1 MLKIGNI
8 NINAPVALAPMAGV
22 TDLPYRLICKEF
34 GCGMTVTE
42 LISAKAILYN
52 NKNTKLLLE
61 TDEKERPAAVQLF
74 GSDPDIMAEI
84 AKRCEELDFEMIDIN
99 MGCPVPKVVNNGE
112 GSALMKEPKLV
123 EEIVSKMSKAVNK
136 PVTVKIRSGFSK
148 DNINAVEISKICEAS
163 GAKAVTVHAR
173 TREQYYSGDADW
185 SVIAAV
191 KDAVG
196 IPVIGNGDI
205 RDGES
210 AVRCMKQTGCNG
222 VMIGRAARGN
232 PWIFSEIYHALKNA
246 GLMQRD
252 TSGTEPV
259 EIPEVS
265 IYVKKEMMLRH
276 SKALAEFKGEY
287 TAVREM
293 RKHFGWYTAGMKHAA
308 DLRRNINSCES
319 LEDLT
324 AILKVI

>member
-8 NINAPVALAPMAGV
+8 NINVPVALAPMAGV

-42 LISAKAILYN
+42 LISAKAIHYN

-61 TDEKERPAAVQLF
+61 TDDKERPAAVQLF

-84 AKRCEELDFEMIDIN
+84 TKRCEDLDFEMIDIN

-123 EEIVSKMSKAVNK
+123 EEIVSKMAKAVSK
-136 PVTVKIRSGFSK
+136 PVTVKMRSGFSK
-148 DNINAVEISKICEAS
+148 ESINAVEIAKICEAS

-173 TREQYYSGDADW
+173 TREQYYAGEADW

-191 KDAVG
+191 KEAVD

-210 AVRCMKQTGCNG
+210 AVKCMKQTGCDG

-232 PWIFSEIYHALKNA
+232 PWIFSEVYHALKNA
-246 GLMQRD
+246 GLTRQNV
-252 TSGTEPV
+252 SETEPV
-259 EIPEVS
+259 DMHEVS
-265 IYVKKEMMLRH
+265 ISVKKEMMLRH
-276 SKALAEFKGEY
+276 AKALADFKGEY

-308 DLRRNINSCES
+308 YLRRNINSCES

-324 AILKVI
+324 AILKVL